1 MTPTTRE
8 IHPVLLQEIDL
19 GQLMDGS
26 NMLWVS
32 AILASLPIVLM
43 VAIAAAVVHG
53 NRVRKKQDDTEHNAD

>member
-1 MTPTTRE
+1 M
-8 IHPVLLQEIDL
+8 VLQEIDL
-19 GQLMDGS
+19 GSLIDSS

-53 NRVRKKQDDTEHNAD
+53 NRVRKKNDSLDDEPESR